1 MNSVHFNVINWLAL
15 SPGLTDSSAW
25 TTWSND
31 KQWPEHCD
39 AVPATLIPAMMRRR
53 MSSLSKLAM
62 QAAMSLVNTHDT
74 QVDYIVFASRH
85 GELTRTVKLMHDILT
100 GEDASPTAFSQSVH
114 NTASGLYTI
123 ATKQAIP
130 VTSLGACENTLHA
143 ALIEVAA
150 YLVEHPSHTVLLV
163 DFDEPLPAPYQR
175 FDAPNYQG
183 YAFGML
189 LTGGNDV
196 ELAWEPQL
204 SSHGSSNTDR
214 ALIEA
219 SKQAFPQSL
228 DVLAHWVKSG
238 SSWTIDSARAR
249 WHWKRK

>member
-15 SPGLTDSSAW
+15 SPGLIDSSAW
-25 TTWSND
+25 TTWSID
-31 KQWPEHCD
+31 QQWPEHCD
-39 AVPATLIPAMMRRR
+39 PVPVTLIPAMMRRR

-62 QAAMSLVNTHDT
+62 QAAMSLVDIHST

-85 GELTRTVKLMHDILT
+85 GELTRTVKLMQDILN

-143 ALIEVAA
+143 ALIEAA
-150 YLVEHPSHTVLLV
+150 VYLVEHPSHTVLLV
-163 DFDEPLPAPYQR
+163 DFDEPLPAPYQH
-175 FDAPNYQG
+175 FDAPNYKS

-189 LTGGNDV
+189 LTSGNDV
-196 ELAWEPQL
+196 ELAWEPQTP
-204 SSHGSSNTDR
+204 SPDISNTDSN
-214 ALIEA
+214 LVNT
-219 SKQAFPQSL
+219 SKHAFPQSL
-228 DVLAHWVKSG
+228 DVLAHLAKND
-238 SSWTIDSARAR
+238 SSWTIDSARTR
-249 WHWKRK
+249 WHWKR